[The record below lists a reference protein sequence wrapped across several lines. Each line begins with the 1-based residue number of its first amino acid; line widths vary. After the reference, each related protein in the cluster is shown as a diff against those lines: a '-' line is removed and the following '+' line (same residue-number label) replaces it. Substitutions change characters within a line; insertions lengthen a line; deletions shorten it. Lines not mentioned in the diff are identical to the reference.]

1 MQVYKCF
8 MRILKKRAWSIVMY
22 MGIFITL
29 CVLTS
34 SQGKEAEEIK
44 FEASKYNF
52 AMFDQDQSELSQG
65 LTDYLSG
72 QNTLVK
78 LKDEAEVIQDEIYNR
93 NIHCALRIRN
103 GFGEAAVRGQGAE
116 MIEITAV
123 PGTVF
128 GEAFTQT
135 IQGYMG
141 VLSSYLQGGFSAGE
155 AIDRTK
161 EAMKLSTS
169 VSLTDRGNDG
179 AYSKLYYFFK
189 YLAYIYLVVCIEA
202 LGPVLITFRKKEVRE
217 RIISSPYPVGRSS
230 LEQYAGMITLGVIL
244 VAVHVLMLL
253 ALRVPFFSYQGMLFL
268 FNELSYLAVSMGIVF
283 LIGQVVTGTTILS
296 MIANVV
302 GLGSS
307 FLGGVFV
314 PLELMGDQVVAA
326 AHILPS
332 YWYVRACQL
341 IDRLGGA
348 GSPAPAFVCMGIQIL
363 FAAALICI
371 GLAYS
376 KTAARGRR

>member
-8 MRILKKRAWSIVMY
+8 IRILKKRLGMVVMY
-22 MGIFITL
+22 MGIFIVL

-34 SQGKEAEEIK
+34 SQGKEAEKIK

-52 AMFDQDQSELSQG
+52 AMFDQDQSELSRG
-65 LTDYLSG
+65 LTDYLCG
-72 QNTLVK
+72 QNTLVD

-93 NIHCALRIRN
+93 NIHCVLRIQN
-103 GFGEAAVRGQGAE
+103 GFGKAIARGQGTE

-123 PGTVF
+123 PGTVY

-135 IQGYMG
+135 IEGYMS

-155 AIDRTK
+155 AIKRTK

-169 VSLTDRGNDG
+169 VSLAESGNDG
-179 AYSKLYYFFK
+179 TYSRLYYFFK
-189 YLAYIYLVVCIEA
+189 YLAYVYIVICIEA

-217 RIISSPYPVGRSS
+217 RMISSPYPVGRSS

-244 VAVHVLMLL
+244 VVVHVLMLL
-253 ALRVPFFSYQGMLFL
+253 ALRVPFFSSQGMLFL
-268 FNELSYLAVSMGIVF
+268 LNELSYLAVSMGIVF

-341 IDRLGGA
+341 IDRLGGGA
-348 GSPAPAFVCMGIQIL
+348 SPAPAFVCMGVEIL

-371 GLAYS
+371 GMAYS

>member
-1 MQVYKCF
+1 
-8 MRILKKRAWSIVMY
+8 
-22 MGIFITL
+22 
-29 CVLTS
+29 
-34 SQGKEAEEIK
+34 
-44 FEASKYNF
+44 
-52 AMFDQDQSELSQG
+52 MFDEDQSELSQG

-72 QNTLVK
+72 QNTLVD

-93 NIHCALRIRN
+93 NIHCVLRIRK
-103 GFGEAAVRGQGAE
+103 GFGGAAARGQGNG
-116 MIEITAV
+116 MVEITAV

-135 IQGYMG
+135 VQGYMS

-155 AIDRTK
+155 AISRTK

-169 VSLTDRGNDG
+169 VSLAEKGNDG
-179 AYSKLYYFFK
+179 TYSRLYYFFK
-189 YLAYIYLVVCIEA
+189 YLAYIYIVVCIEA
-202 LGPVLITFRKKEVRE
+202 LGPILITFRKKEVRE
-217 RIISSPYPVGRSS
+217 RMISSPYPMRRSS

-253 ALRVPFFSYQGMLFL
+253 ALRVPVFSLHGMLFL
-268 FNELSYLAVSMGIVF
+268 LNELSYLAVSMGIVF

-332 YWYVRACQL
+332 YWYTRACQQ
-341 IDRLGGA
+341 IDRLGA
-348 GSPAPAFVCMGIQIL
+348 SGSSASIFACMGVEIL
-363 FAAALICI
+363 FGAAFICI

-376 KTAARGRR
+376 KTAVKGRRYYLRKDV

>member
-8 MRILKKRAWSIVMY
+8 MRILKKRAWSVVMY
-22 MGIFITL
+22 MGIFIVL
-29 CVLTS
+29 CMLTS

-44 FEASKYNF
+44 FEASEYNF

-72 QNTLVK
+72 QNTLVD
-78 LKDEAEVIQDEIYNR
+78 LKDEAEAIQDEIYNR
-93 NIHCALRIRN
+93 NIHCVLRIQN
-103 GFGEAAVRGQGAE
+103 GFGEAAAGGKGAE

-123 PGTVF
+123 PGTVY

-135 IQGYMG
+135 IQGYMS
-141 VLSSYLQGGFSAGE
+141 VLSSYLQGGFAEGE
-155 AIDRTK
+155 AIKRTK

-169 VSLTDRGNDG
+169 VSLAEGGNDS
-179 AYSKLYYFFK
+179 AYSMLYYFFK
-189 YLAYIYLVVCIEA
+189 YLAYIYIVICIEA
-202 LGPVLITFRKKEVRE
+202 LGPVLITFRKKEVQE
-217 RIISSPYPVGRSS
+217 RMISSPYPVGRSS

-244 VAVHVLMLL
+244 VVIHVLMLL
-253 ALRVPFFSYQGMLFL
+253 SLRMPLFSFHGMLFL
-268 FNELSYLAVSMGIVF
+268 LNELSYLAVSMGIVF

-314 PLELMGDQVVAA
+314 PLEMMGDQVVAA
-326 AHILPS
+326 AHVLPS
-332 YWYVRACQL
+332 YWYVRACQQ
-341 IDRLGGA
+341 IDRLGEGA
-348 GSPAPAFVCMGIQIL
+348 SSAPAFACMGVEIL
-363 FAAALICI
+363 FGVALICI

-376 KTAARGRR
+376 KMAARGRR